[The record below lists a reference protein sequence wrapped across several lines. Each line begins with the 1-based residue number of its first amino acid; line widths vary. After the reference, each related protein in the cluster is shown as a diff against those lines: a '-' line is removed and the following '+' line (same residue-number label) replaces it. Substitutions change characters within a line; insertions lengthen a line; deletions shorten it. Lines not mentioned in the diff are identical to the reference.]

1 MGGGSVKVSDTRAK
15 YRMGR
20 PTNIGGRMNA
30 MRDFKP
36 LLNPGY
42 TGHDRRAALN
52 PHRLTAVENVLIWSW
67 RVVASCAAI
76 VFVLKVGGF

>member
-1 MGGGSVKVSDTRAK
+1 
-15 YRMGR
+15 
-20 PTNIGGRMNA
+20 MNA
-30 MRDFKP
+30 MLDQKP
-36 LLNPGY
+36 RLHCGY

-52 PHRLTAVENVLIWSW
+52 PHRLTAVESVLIWSW